1 MSFRVCTI
9 FDIGRLVDS
18 YTALYEN
25 YLNNLCGS
33 LPKLHLNSKFIKHR
47 AENIQNS
54 FKMVARGGC
63 KRPVLPMSLV
73 Q

>member
-25 YLNNLCGS
+25 YLNNS
-33 LPKLHLNSKFIKHR
+33 VWKF
-47 AENIQNS
+47 AQATSE
-54 FKMVARGGC
+54 FKIH
-63 KRPVLPMSLV
+63 
-73 Q
+73 QT